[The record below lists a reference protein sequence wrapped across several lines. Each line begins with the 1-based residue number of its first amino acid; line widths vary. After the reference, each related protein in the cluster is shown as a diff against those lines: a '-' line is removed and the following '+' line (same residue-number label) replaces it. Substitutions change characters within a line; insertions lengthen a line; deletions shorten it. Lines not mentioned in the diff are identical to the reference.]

1 MDIEFITL
9 TNTGYIP
16 YTLNCLESLKR
27 IGCDILP
34 HCYFV
39 GKEGYEIL
47 KKKGYESTLIDD
59 EQHSNFKK
67 FKRGNWS
74 SITLKKIDIIYENLL
89 KHDFVCITDGDI
101 VYEEKN
107 FMKDLLERIGGNEML
122 IQSEGLEDGDVSE
135 VCTGFILIKSTD
147 NMKDIFNPTHIEN
160 YKGNIDWN
168 DQSYINGKLDKIK
181 YKKLPLELY
190 PNGRYYKKN
199 KDTIKPNMIHFNWII
214 GHDKRDKMIEYGK
227 WYVK

>member
-16 YTLNCLESLKR
+16 YTLNCLESLTR

-34 HCYFV
+34 HCYCV
-39 GKEGYEIL
+39 GKDGYEIL
-47 KKKGYESTLIDD
+47 KKKEYESTLIDD

-107 FMKDLLERIGGNEML
+107 FMKDLLERIGDNEML

-227 WYVK
+227 WYV